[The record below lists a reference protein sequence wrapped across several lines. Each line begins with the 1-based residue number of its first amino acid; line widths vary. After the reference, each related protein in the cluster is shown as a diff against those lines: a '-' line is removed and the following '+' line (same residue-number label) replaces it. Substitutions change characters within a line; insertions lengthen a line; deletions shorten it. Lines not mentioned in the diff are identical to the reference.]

1 MCGEGAGPGGGAG
14 AAGGWRDRRSDA
26 DGDFD
31 AFYRGAYERLVG
43 QLYAVTG
50 NLADAEDVVQEAF
63 ARASVRWRR
72 VRALDRP
79 EAWVRRVALNLA
91 IDQAR
96 RLRGRLRF
104 WGGPAREEP
113 AWEPEEPELLDALR
127 GLPIR
132 YRQVLVLHYVVGL
145 SAQETAAELRI
156 AVGTVHAYLSR
167 GRQALADR
175 LTQDAG
181 RG

>member
-1 MCGEGAGPGGGAG
+1 VWWGSRTRRGRRCGR
-14 AAGGWRDRRSDA
+14 WRDRGSDA

-31 AFYRGAYERLVG
+31 AFYRDAYDRLVG
-43 QLYAVTG
+43 QLHAVTG

-79 EAWVRRVALNLA
+79 EARVRRVALNLA

-96 RLRGRLRF
+96 RLRRRLRS
-104 WGGPAREEP
+104 WGGPARQEP
-113 AWEPEEPELLDALR
+113 EWEPEEPELLDALR

-145 SAQETAAELRI
+145 SAQETATELRI

-175 LTQDAG
+175 LTQDAR